1 MSRSCRLAAFA
12 APIFALSFASATPA
26 SSSASVASSVPDAS
40 STFFV
45 SARPAGAPAPLGVQ
59 DEASAQETVQETYP
73 ESFWKSLRWRNV
85 GPPRGGRS
93 IATAGSDARPF
104 EYFMGTTG
112 GGLWKTTDGGQNWR
126 AVTDG
131 KIGSASIGA
140 VQVCEADPDVVYMGT
155 GETQL
160 RGNIQQGDGAYK
172 STDGGTTWEHVG
184 LRETQ
189 NIARIRVHPENCDVA
204 WAAAFGKHSAS
215 NAERGVFKTTDGG
228 ETWRKVLYRSDKA
241 GAVDISVDATN
252 PDVLYAS
259 VWEAWRRSWG
269 MSSGGEDSGLFKST
283 DGGESW
289 TEITDAIGL
298 SDGPVG
304 KIGVAVSPAN
314 PDRVW
319 VLIEHEPD
327 GGVWRSDDAGATWE
341 RVNDERKLRQRAFYY
356 TRVYAD
362 PNDEDIVY
370 ALNTGFYRSRDGG
383 ETFPQGIS
391 VPHGDN
397 HDLWI
402 APSDSD
408 RMVNANDGGA
418 NVTFNGG
425 RSWTDQDYST
435 AQFYRVITT
444 EHTPY
449 HICGG
454 QQDNSTACIPVRGW
468 NHMAAR
474 GPGNR
479 SWYYAV
485 GGCESGYVAPNP
497 VDLDVFYAGCY
508 GGSLS
513 RHDRATGT
521 SRAVNVW
528 PENPMGQSSEDLV
541 ERVQW
546 TFPIVFSHHDPNVL
560 YTGTQKVWKTTTEG
574 QSWEQMSP
582 DLTRAD
588 AETMGPSGGPI
599 TKDQTGVET
608 FATVFAIAPSY
619 HDPQVIWAGSDD
631 GLVHVTRDGGA
642 TWTNVTPPDAPA
654 LVRINTIEAS
664 PNARGK
670 AYVSGIRYLVDDDR
684 APYIWKTEDYGA
696 SWTKIVDGLPG
707 DDFIRAT
714 REDPARPGLLY
725 AASERTVYVSFDDGG
740 LWQPLSLNLPV
751 VQVSDLVVEDEDLV
765 IATHGRSFWVLEGI
779 GPLRQMSAEVAAA
792 GAWLFEPADPMR
804 GLGGAVF
811 DYYLAD
817 AAESV
822 RIEVLDGAAETVR
835 SFERVAAEEEEE
847 DAEAEEEARRPAA
860 RFGFGG
866 GRGPRPSARAG
877 AHRFRW
883 DLRYPAWTDFE
894 GRIMWAAR
902 PMGPMA
908 VPGAYTVRL
917 TVDDG
922 EPMERRFEVRLN
934 PNLAGVTVADLQE
947 RFDLAI
953 QIRDRVSE
961 ANDAVIRIRDIEGQ
975 VADRLEQTDNAEVE
989 QQAEFATDNLN
1000 VVEAEI
1006 YQVKNQ
1012 SNQDPLNYPIK
1023 LNNKLAALLG
1033 VVEGSENRPTDQ
1045 SYAVFERLSALL
1057 ADQLSELEIVVQRDV
1072 GRLNELLIRE
1082 RLEPI
1087 RGQRLVS

>member
-1 MSRSCRLAAFA
+1 MRIPHRFAFVTTLCFTILA
-12 APIFALSFASATPA
+12 T
-26 SSSASVASSVPDAS
+26 VP
-40 STFFV
+40 
-45 SARPAGAPAPLGVQ
+45 PAPP
-59 DEASAQETVQETYP
+59 EARAQEAFSE
-73 ESFWKSLRWRNV
+73 ELWSSLSWRNV

-93 IATAGSDARPF
+93 IAAAGSTARPF
-104 EYFMGTTG
+104 EYYMGTTG
-112 GGLWKTTDGGQNWR
+112 GGLWKTEDGGLGWR
-126 AVTDG
+126 PVTDG
-131 KIGSASIGA
+131 QIGSASIGA
-140 VQVCEADPDVVYMGT
+140 VQVCESNPDIVYMGT
-155 GETQL
+155 GEIQL

-172 STDGGTTWEHVG
+172 STDGGSTWEHIG
-184 LRETQ
+184 LKETQ
-189 NIARIRVHPENCDVA
+189 NISRIRIHPEDCDIA
-204 WAAAFGKHSAS
+204 WVAAFGKHSAD
-215 NAERGVFKTTDGG
+215 NPERGVFKTTDGG
-228 ETWRKVLYRSDKA
+228 ATWRKVLYKSDRA
-241 GAVDISVDATN
+241 GAADISIDATN
-252 PDVLYAS
+252 PDVMYAS
-259 VWEAWRRSWG
+259 IWEAWRRSWG
-269 MSSGGEDSGLFKST
+269 MSSGGEDSGLWKST

-289 TEITDAIGL
+289 TEITGNIGL
-298 SDGPVG
+298 SEGPVG

-314 PDRVW
+314 PNRVW
-319 VLIEHEPD
+319 ALIEHEPD

-341 RVNDERKLRQRAFYY
+341 RLNDERKLRQRAFYY

-362 PNDEDIVY
+362 PNDEDVVY

-383 ETFPQGIS
+383 ETFPRGIP

-402 APSDSD
+402 APDDSD
-408 RMVNANDGGA
+408 RMINANDGGA

-468 NHMAAR
+468 NQMAAR

-479 SWYYAV
+479 TWYYAV
-485 GGCESGYVAPNP
+485 GGCESGYVAPSP
-497 VDLDVFYAGCY
+497 VNLNVFYAGCY
-508 GGSLS
+508 GGALS
-513 RHDRATGT
+513 RFDMATGQG
-521 SRAVNVW
+521 RAVNVW

-546 TFPIVFSHHDPNVL
+546 TFPIVFSHHDPDVL
-560 YTGTQKVWKTTTEG
+560 YTGTQKVWKTVNEG
-574 QSWEQMSP
+574 QSWEQISP

-588 AETMGPSGGPI
+588 AMTMGPSGGPI

-619 HDPQVIWAGSDD
+619 HDAKVIWAGSDD
-631 GLVHVTRDGGA
+631 GLVHVTRDGGLN
-642 TWTNVTPPDAPA
+642 WTPVTPPDAPDF
-654 LVRINTIEAS
+654 VRINTIEAS
-664 PNARGK
+664 PNTPGK

-684 APYIWKTEDYGA
+684 GPYIWKTGDYGA
-696 SWTKIVDGLPG
+696 SWTKIVAGLPE

-725 AASERTVYVSFDDGG
+725 AASERTVYVSFDDGAR
-740 LWQPLSLNLPV
+740 WQPLSLNLPV
-751 VQVSDLVVEDEDLV
+751 VQVSDLVVEENDLV
-765 IATHGRSFWVLEGI
+765 IGTHGRSFWVLEDI

-792 GAWLFEPADPMR
+792 PAWLFEPVDPIR
-804 GLGGAVF
+804 GIDQGAQF
-811 DYYLAD
+811 RYHLAED
-817 AAESV
+817 AERV
-822 RIEVLDGAAETVR
+822 TIEILDGAGEVVR
-835 SFERVAAEEEEE
+835 SYEGTAEDEEEEE
-847 DAEAEEEARRPAA
+847 EESPFA
-860 RFGFGG
+860 RFFGG
-866 GRGPRPSARAG
+866 GGGGSPAVEQGS
-877 AHRFRW
+877 HSFRW

-902 PMGPMA
+902 PMGPTA
-908 VPGAYTVRL
+908 VPGTYTVRM
-917 TVDDG
+917 TVDDAA
-922 EPMERRFEVRLN
+922 PLTRDFEIRIN
-934 PNLAGVTVADLQE
+934 PNLEGVTVADLRE

-961 ANDAVIRIRDIEGQ
+961 ANEAVIRARDIKGQ
-975 VADRLEQTDNAEVE
+975 VDERLEETDHEDIVAQSALVK
-989 QQAEFATDNLN
+989 DNIT

-1023 LNNKLAALLG
+1023 INNKLAALLG
-1033 VVEGSENRPTDQ
+1033 LVEGSENRPTNQ
-1045 SYAVFERLSALL
+1045 SYVVFSRLAQLL
-1057 ADQLSELEIVVQRDV
+1057 DEQMQEMEIVILRDV

-1087 RGQRLVS
+1087 RETRLVS